1 MPKIYEYLGFIFYF
15 YSNEHEPIHVH
26 VAKAERE
33 SIFEIILELG
43 QLVKITKRKSTVK
56 PALTAKEKKEVL
68 IFIEKYYIKIVDKWI
83 NFFVLRNVV
92 KMTKVNKKIK

>member
-43 QLVKITKRKSTVK
+43 QLVKITKRKSTSK
-56 PALTAKEKKEVL
+56 PALTAKEEKEVL
-68 IFIEKYYIKIVDKWI
+68 IFIEKYYIKIIDKWI
-83 NFFVLRNVV
+83 NFFVMMNVV

>member
-43 QLVKITKRKSTVK
+43 QLVKITKRKSTSK
-56 PALTAKEKKEVL
+56 PALTAKEEKEVL

>member
-43 QLVKITKRKSTVK
+43 QLVKITKRKSTSK
-56 PALTAKEKKEVL
+56 PALTAKEEKEVL
-68 IFIEKYYIKIVDKWI
+68 IFIKKYYIKIVDKWI

>member
-43 QLVKITKRKSTVK
+43 QLVKITKRKSTSK
-56 PALTAKEKKEVL
+56 TALTAKEEKEVL
-68 IFIEKYYIKIVDKWI
+68 IFIKKYYIKIVDKWI